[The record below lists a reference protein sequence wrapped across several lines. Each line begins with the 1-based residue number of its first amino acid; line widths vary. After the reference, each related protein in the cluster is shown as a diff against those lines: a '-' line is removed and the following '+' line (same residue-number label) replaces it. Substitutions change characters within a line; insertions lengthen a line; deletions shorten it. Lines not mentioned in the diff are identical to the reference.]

1 MEKKSLLN
9 FYQKFLKKKFTL
21 KNALIAIYVTGKM
34 CVIKF
39 GKMTII

>member
-21 KNALIAIYVTGKM
+21 KNALIAIYVIGKM